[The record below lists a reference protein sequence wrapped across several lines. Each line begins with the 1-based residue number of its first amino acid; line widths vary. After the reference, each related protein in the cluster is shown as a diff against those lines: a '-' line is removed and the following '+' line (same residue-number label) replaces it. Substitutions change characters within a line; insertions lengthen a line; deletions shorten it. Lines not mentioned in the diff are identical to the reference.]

1 MSNTSLGLGQ
11 DLQRYLLEVSLHEP
25 TICQRLREQTLAM
38 AENSMLSSPEQV
50 QLLLL
55 LCKMLNAK
63 SGIEVGTFTGY
74 TSLRLTLG
82 ITDLHMTCCDISEE
96 FSKIAKQYWQE
107 AGTADRIDLRLAPAL
122 ETLDALIANG
132 QSESFDFAYIDADKS
147 AYRDYVE
154 RCLTLVRPGG
164 LITLDNTLWSGSV
177 ADPEDNTEDTVA
189 LRQLNSWL
197 HSQKKYDYDLS
208 LIPIGDGLTLLR
220 KAWRKYEVT

>member
-1 MSNTSLGLGQ
+1 MSNTSLGLGAN
-11 DLQRYLLEVSLHEP
+11 LQKYLLDVSLKEP
-25 TICQRLREQTLAM
+25 AICQRLREQTVVM
-38 AENSMLSSPEQV
+38 AEGRMLSSPEQV

-55 LCKMLNAK
+55 LFKMLNAR

-96 FSKIAKQYWQE
+96 FTDIGKQYWRE
-107 AGTADRIDLRLAPAL
+107 AGVNDQIDLRIAPAL
-122 ETLDALIANG
+122 DTLDSLIANG

-147 AYRDYVE
+147 GYRDYVE
-154 RCLTLVRPGG
+154 RCLTLVRAGG
-164 LITLDNTLWSGSV
+164 LITLDNMLWGGSV
-177 ADPEDNTEDTVA
+177 ADPEDNEEDTIA

-197 HSQKKYDYDLS
+197 HSQQEYDYDLS

-220 KAWRKYEVT
+220 KARAG

>member
-11 DLQRYLLEVSLHEP
+11 DLQQYLIDVSLHEP
-25 TICQRLREQTLAM
+25 AICQRLRQQTLTM

-63 SGIEVGTFTGY
+63 SAIEVGTFTGY

-82 ITDLHMTCCDISEE
+82 ISDLHMTCCDISEE
-96 FSKIAKQYWQE
+96 FSNIAKQYWQE
-107 AGTADRIDLRLAPAL
+107 AGTVDRIDLRLAPAL

-132 QSESFDFAYIDADKS
+132 QSGNFDFAYIDADKS

-164 LITLDNTLWSGSV
+164 LIALDNTLWNGSV
-177 ADPEDNTEDTVA
+177 ADPENNGEDTVA

-197 HSQKKYDYDLS
+197 HSQQEYDYDLS

>member
-1 MSNTSLGLGQ
+1 MSNTSLGLGA
-11 DLQRYLLEVSLHEP
+11 DLQKYLLDVSLKEP
-25 TICQRLREQTLAM
+25 AICQRLREQTVVM
-38 AENSMLSSPEQV
+38 AEGMMLSSPEQV

-55 LCKMLNAK
+55 LFKMLNAK

-82 ITDLHMTCCDISEE
+82 IRDLHMTCCDISEE
-96 FSKIAKQYWQE
+96 FTDIGKQYWRE
-107 AGTADRIDLRLAPAL
+107 AGVNDQIDLRIAPAL
-122 ETLDALIANG
+122 DTLDSLIANG
-132 QSESFDFAYIDADKS
+132 QSGSFDFAYIDADKS
-147 AYRDYVE
+147 GYHGYVE

-177 ADPEDNTEDTVA
+177 ADPEDNEEDTIA

-197 HSQKKYDYDLS
+197 YSQREYDYDLS

-220 KAWRKYEVT
+220 KAQAG

>member
-11 DLQRYLLEVSLHEP
+11 DLQQYLLDVSLHEP
-25 TICQRLREQTLAM
+25 AICQRLREQTLTM
-38 AENSMLSSPEQV
+38 AESSMLSSPEQV

-55 LCKMLNAK
+55 LFKMLNAK

-82 ITDLHMTCCDISEE
+82 INDLHMICCDISEE

-107 AGTADRIDLRLAPAL
+107 AGTADRIDLHLAPAL
-122 ETLDALIANG
+122 ETLDALITNG

-154 RCLTLVRPGG
+154 RCLTLIRPGG
-164 LITLDNTLWSGSV
+164 LITLDNTLWNGSV
-177 ADPEDNTEDTVA
+177 ADPEDNGEDTVA

-197 HSQKKYDYDLS
+197 HSQQEFDYDLS

-220 KAWRKYEVT
+220 KA

>member
-11 DLQRYLLEVSLHEP
+11 DLQQYLLDVSLHEP
-25 TICQRLREQTLAM
+25 AICQRLREQTLTM
-38 AENSMLSSPEQV
+38 AESSMLSSPEQV

-55 LCKMLNAK
+55 LFKMLNAK

-82 ITDLHMTCCDISEE
+82 INDLHMICCDISEE

-107 AGTADRIDLRLAPAL
+107 AGTADRIDLHLAPAL
-122 ETLDALIANG
+122 ETLDALITNG
-132 QSESFDFAYIDADKS
+132 QSGSFDFAYIDADKS

-154 RCLTLVRPGG
+154 RCLTLIRPGG
-164 LITLDNTLWSGSV
+164 LITLDNTLWNGSV
-177 ADPEDNTEDTVA
+177 ADPEDNGEDTVA
-189 LRQLNSWL
+189 LRQLNSWP
-197 HSQKKYDYDLS
+197 HSQQEFDYDLS

-220 KAWRKYEVT
+220 KA

>member
-11 DLQRYLLEVSLHEP
+11 DLQQYLLDVSLKEP
-25 TICQRLREQTLAM
+25 PICQHLREQTVSM
-38 AENSMLSSPEQV
+38 AEGGMLSSPEQV

-55 LCKMLNAK
+55 LFKMLDAK

-82 ITDLHMTCCDISEE
+82 ITNLHMTCCDISEE
-96 FSKIAKQYWQE
+96 FTDIAKRYWQQ
-107 AGTADRIDLRLAPAL
+107 AGIVDRIDLRLAPAL
-122 ETLDALIANG
+122 DTLDALIADG

-154 RCLTLVRPGG
+154 RCMTLVRAGG
-164 LITLDNTLWSGSV
+164 LITLDNTLWNGSV
-177 ADPEDNTEDTVA
+177 ADPEDNGEDTIA

-197 HSQKKYDYDLS
+197 HTQQEYVYDLS
-208 LIPIGDGLTLLR
+208 LVPIGDGLTLLR
-220 KAWRKYEVT
+220 KA